1 MQVLCWRKLNSVAL
15 LIQHTSRLDSMIS
28 DAVADSQPQSHG
40 CKTKHKCDEH
50 VLKHIATRSFVESKI
65 VSKME
70 RSGSLIRV
78 IEKLSKIVEK
88 GRSKQYSQAGQKRP
102 YTSTT
107 DTQSAIFKH
116 TDSCGTTAKKPVD
129 TSYDRLPDDTT
140 IRETYFKTQGLP
152 ESCNRLDLRMHNS
165 VDKTDPSKRFC
176 CTLCDYVTAEQAAFY
191 AHIRSHNNTEIYTC
205 EQCSFATTVSK
216 DLTEH
221 RYLHRNL
228 TRYQCNL
235 CKFSSLTFP
244 QLKEHFEQHGKS
256 SEVILMCSEC
266 CFISKKQEELEAHIW
281 IHLEDAQMQRKQLPH
296 SQQQSEL
303 NTIGNAKSG
312 SVALDT
318 EPGPRKWYTYDQY
331 GMYRCL
337 ICSYAC
343 DRQRMLKTHAW
354 KHAGEVD
361 CSYPIF
367 EEVSE
372 PTTSTVSS
380 TALTTHDGEPV
391 IVFSTAGKSE
401 SVHCAGSNQL
411 QFCGVAP
418 VTVVNSLDCRPSLS
432 ETTVKNSDITCSK
445 VPSPTVMEIVEEESL
460 ILDCEHEG
468 TISDSLLSSAQK
480 IINCS
485 SNKVGHVNVIVE
497 RVPGAGDTVP
507 EKHFLMTPD
516 IEVEKR
522 LISEKSHVIY
532 CEDPSEMYQQSNSST
547 AVVDENVP
555 PARRRTNSES
565 LRLHSLAAE
574 ALVAMPTRAPEL
586 TRANAKNPEPDTG
599 RKSTEVSTSI
609 SPALSYSRDGP
620 SSDLQ
625 LDKAKSGFSEV
636 PIKMGISMSLLT
648 VIEKL
653 KERTDQNASDDD
665 ILKELQDNAQSQPS
679 NDLGSSGN
687 LVEYIPNT
695 ERPYRCC
702 LCHYSSGNK
711 GYIKQHL
718 RVHRQRQPYQ
728 CPICDH
734 IASDSN
740 SLESHMI
747 NHCKTRMYHC
757 NRCNEAFYY
766 KSQLRN
772 HECEKHGL
780 SVISSTNDENTD
792 CSRGEETRSTQE
804 EILSTQKLYK
814 CDVCDY
820 TSSTYVGVRNHRR
833 IHNSDRPYR
842 CSSCDFATTNLNSL
856 KCHMKRHPQ
865 EHQVV
870 QLLEQYKCSL
880 CGYVCSHPPSLKSH
894 MWKHASDQNYNYE
907 QVNKAINEAISQ
919 SSRCQD
925 PQRKHTAE
933 DVEEIPSS
941 SPSLHPLSTI
951 SDKPLLAPE
960 AMSLITDET
969 KGPEMC
975 QKSNSDLT
983 VPDTPGKAGSQ
994 IRAGMEY
1001 CVLLFC
1007 CCICRFEST
1016 SKELLMDHMKEH
1028 EGEIINIILNKDH
1041 CSQPEQSSSD

>member
-1 MQVLCWRKLNSVAL
+1 
-15 LIQHTSRLDSMIS
+15 MIS

-547 AVVDENVP
+547 EVETAGLEWNPEESNNVLKPSEPAVVDENVP

>member
-1 MQVLCWRKLNSVAL
+1 
-15 LIQHTSRLDSMIS
+15 MIS
-28 DAVADSQPQSHG
+28 DAVAESQAQSHG
-40 CKTKHKCDEH
+40 CTTKHKCDGH
-50 VLKHIATRSFVESKI
+50 LLKQIATRSFVDSKI

-88 GRSKQYSQAGQKRP
+88 GRSKQCSLAGQKRP
-102 YTSTT
+102 YTSTS
-107 DTQSAIFKH
+107 DTKSTIFEH
-116 TDSCGTTAKKPVD
+116 ADHCESTAKKLAD
-129 TSYDRLPDDTT
+129 TNKDKLQDDITVRQPSLKTEDLP
-140 IRETYFKTQGLP
+140 K
-152 ESCNRLDLRMHNS
+152 SCNRLDLKTLNS
-165 VDKTDPSKRFC
+165 AAKTEASKSFY
-176 CTLCDYVTAEQAAFY
+176 CTICGFVTVQQSVYY
-191 AHIRSHNNTEIYTC
+191 AHIRSHNNTEIYPC

-216 DLTEH
+216 DLVEH
-221 RYLHRNL
+221 KYLHRKL
-228 TRYQCNL
+228 TQYQCNL

-256 SEVILMCSEC
+256 SEVVLMCSEC
-266 CFISKKQEELEAHIW
+266 CFVSKKQEELEAHIW
-281 IHLEDAQMQRKQLPH
+281 LHLEDAQMQRKQLLPQI
-296 SQQQSEL
+296 QQQLGSG
-303 NTIGNAKSG
+303 TIGSGDNKDAKSG
-312 SVALDT
+312 NVGLDT

-367 EEVSE
+367 EEVCE
-372 PTTSTVSS
+372 PATSAVSS
-380 TALTTHDGEPV
+380 TALTTHEDEP
-391 IVFSTAGKSE
+391 IIIFSPTSKSE
-401 SVHCAGSNQL
+401 NVHCTGANQL
-411 QFCGVAP
+411 QFCGVTP
-418 VTVVNSLDCRPSLS
+418 VTVMDSLDCKPSLS
-432 ETTVKNSDITCSK
+432 ETTVKECDITFSK
-445 VPSPTVMEIVEEESL
+445 APSPTVVEIVEEESV
-460 ILDCEHEG
+460 ILDCEQES
-468 TISDSLLSSAQK
+468 TISDSLLSSAQM

-497 RVPGAGDTVP
+497 CVPGAGDTVP

-522 LISEKSHVIY
+522 LISETSHMIY
-532 CEDPSEMYQQSNSST
+532 CEDSSEIYQQSNST
-547 AVVDENVP
+547 AEVEAAALGWNPEESSNALKPTEPVAVDENVP

-574 ALVAMPTRAPEL
+574 ALVAMPMRAPEL

-599 RKSTEVSTSI
+599 QRSMEGSTSFP
-609 SPALSYSRDGP
+609 SAHSYSLDGT

-653 KERTDQNASDDD
+653 RERTDQNASDED
-665 ILKELQDNAQSQPS
+665 ILKELQDNAQCQPS
-679 NDLGSSGN
+679 NDLNSPGN

-695 ERPYRCC
+695 ERPYHCR

-734 IASDSN
+734 IAADSN

-757 NRCNEAFYY
+757 KRCNEAFYY

-772 HECEKHGL
+772 HEREQHGL
-780 SVISSTNDENTD
+780 SDISSAVETNDENTD
-792 CSRGEETRSTQE
+792 RSRGGETGNTQE
-804 EILSTQKLYK
+804 EILSAQKLYK

-842 CSSCDFATTNLNSL
+842 CSSCEFATTNLNSL
-856 KCHMKRHPQ
+856 KCHMRRHPQ
-865 EHQVV
+865 EQQVV
-870 QLLEQYKCSL
+870 QLLEQYK
-880 CGYVCSHPPSLKSH
+880 
-894 MWKHASDQNYNYE
+894 
-907 QVNKAINEAISQ
+907 SQ
-919 SSRCQD
+919 E
-925 PQRKHTAE
+925 PQRKPSAE
-933 DVEEIPSS
+933 DVEEIS
-941 SPSLHPLSTI
+941 SPSIQPPPII
-951 SDKPLLAPE
+951 SDKLVSTPE
-960 AMSLITDET
+960 TMGHITDET
-969 KGPEMC
+969 RSPEKC
-975 QKSNSDLT
+975 QKLNSDIN
-983 VPDTPGKAGSQ
+983 VSDSPGKSGSQ
-994 IRAGMEY
+994 THAGMEY

-1007 CCICRFEST
+1007 CCICGFEST

-1041 CSQPEQSSSD
+1041 CSQPEQSGSD

>member
-1 MQVLCWRKLNSVAL
+1 
-15 LIQHTSRLDSMIS
+15 MIS

-40 CKTKHKCDEH
+40 CTIKHKCDEH
-50 VLKHIATRSFVESKI
+50 LLKQIATHSFVDSKI

-88 GRSKQYSQAGQKRP
+88 GRSKQCSIAGQKRP
-102 YTSTT
+102 YSSTS
-107 DTQSAIFKH
+107 DTKSAAFEH
-116 TDSCGTTAKKPVD
+116 ADSCENAVKKLAD
-129 TSYDRLPDDTT
+129 TNNDKLKDDSTVKQ
-140 IRETYFKTQGLP
+140 TYFKTEDLP
-152 ESCNRLDLRMHNS
+152 KNCNGLDLRTLNS
-165 VDKTDPSKRFC
+165 ATTTDTSKSFC
-176 CTLCDYVTAEQAAFY
+176 CAVCGFVTVEQSAFY
-191 AHIRSHNNTEIYTC
+191 THMRSHNNTEIYTC
-205 EQCSFATTVSK
+205 EQCNFASTVSK
-216 DLTEH
+216 DLVEH
-221 RYLHRNL
+221 KYLHRKL

-256 SEVILMCSEC
+256 NEVVLMCSEC
-266 CFISKKQEELEAHIW
+266 CFVSKKQEELEAHIW
-281 IHLEDAQMQRKQLPH
+281 IHLEDAQMQRKQLPQIR
-296 SQQQSEL
+296 QQLESGA
-303 NTIGNAKSG
+303 IGRAKSG
-312 SVALDT
+312 SVGLDT
-318 EPGPRKWYTYDQY
+318 EPGSRKWYTYDQY

-367 EEVSE
+367 EEVCE
-372 PTTSTVSS
+372 PATSAVSS
-380 TALTTHDGEPV
+380 TALTTHEDEPI
-391 IVFSTAGKSE
+391 IVFSPTNKSE
-401 SVHCAGSNQL
+401 SVHCTGSNQL
-411 QFCGVAP
+411 QFCGVAS
-418 VTVVNSLDCRPSLS
+418 VTAMNSFDCKTSLS
-432 ETTVKNSDITCSK
+432 ETTVKGSDITCSK
-445 VPSPTVMEIVEEESL
+445 APSPTVVEIIEEESL
-460 ILDCEHEG
+460 ILDCEQES
-468 TISDSLLSSAQK
+468 TIPDSLLSSAQK
-480 IINCS
+480 IISCS

-507 EKHFLMTPD
+507 EKHFLITPD

-522 LISEKSHVIY
+522 LISEKSHMIY
-532 CEDPSEMYQQSNSST
+532 CEDSSEMYQQSNST
-547 AVVDENVP
+547 AEVETAALGWNPEEGNNALKPPEPVAVDENVP

-586 TRANAKNPEPDTG
+586 IRANAKNPEPDTG
-599 RKSTEVSTSI
+599 QRNMEVSTSI
-609 SPALSYSRDGP
+609 SPALSYSLDGT
-620 SSDLQ
+620 SNDLQ

-653 KERTDQNASDDD
+653 RERTDQNASDED
-665 ILKELQDNAQSQPS
+665 ILKELQDNAQCQPS
-679 NDLGSSGN
+679 NDLSSPGN
-687 LVEYIPNT
+687 LVEYIANT
-695 ERPYRCC
+695 ERPYRCR
-702 LCHYSSGNK
+702 LCHYTSGNK

-734 IASDSN
+734 IAADSN
-740 SLESHMI
+740 NLESHMI

-757 NRCNEAFYY
+757 KRCSEAFYY

-772 HECEKHGL
+772 HECEQHGL
-780 SVISSTNDENTD
+780 SDISSTNDENTD
-792 CSRGEETRSTQE
+792 RSRGGETGSTQE
-804 EILSTQKLYK
+804 EMLSPQKLYK

-856 KCHMKRHPQ
+856 KCHMRRHPQ
-865 EHQVV
+865 EQQVV

-919 SSRCQD
+919 SSRSQE
-925 PQRKHTAE
+925 PQRKPSAE
-933 DVEEIPSS
+933 DVEEI
-941 SPSLHPLSTI
+941 SPSPPSIHPLSMN
-951 SDKPLLAPE
+951 SDKLVSTPE
-960 AMSLITDET
+960 VIDLITDET
-969 KGPEMC
+969 KSPEKC
-975 QKSNSDLT
+975 QKLNSEIN
-983 VPDTPGKAGSQ
+983 VSDTPGKSGSQ
-994 IRAGMEY
+994 TRAGMEY

-1007 CCICRFEST
+1007 CCICGFEST

>member
-1 MQVLCWRKLNSVAL
+1 
-15 LIQHTSRLDSMIS
+15 MIS
-28 DAVADSQPQSHG
+28 DVVADSQPQSHG
-40 CKTKHKCDEH
+40 CTVKHKCDEH
-50 VLKHIATRSFVESKI
+50 LLKQIATRSFVDSKI
-65 VSKME
+65 VTKME

-88 GRSKQYSQAGQKRP
+88 GRSKQCSLAGQKRP
-102 YTSTT
+102 YSSTA
-107 DTQSAIFKH
+107 DSKSAIFEH
-116 TDSCGTTAKKPVD
+116 ADNCESTAKKLAD
-129 TSYDRLPDDTT
+129 TNNDELKDGTTVRQSYPKTEDLP
-140 IRETYFKTQGLP
+140 K
-152 ESCNRLDLRMHNS
+152 SCNRLDLSTINS
-165 VDKTDPSKRFC
+165 ATKTDTSKSFC
-176 CTLCDYVTAEQAAFY
+176 CSVCGFVTVEQSVFY
-191 AHIRSHNNTEIYTC
+191 AHIRSHNSTEIYTC
-205 EQCSFATTVSK
+205 EQCNFATTVSK
-216 DLTEH
+216 DLVEH
-221 RYLHRNL
+221 KYLHRKL

-244 QLKEHFEQHGKS
+244 QLKEHFELHGKS
-256 SEVILMCSEC
+256 SEVVLMCSEC
-266 CFISKKQEELEAHIW
+266 CFVSKKQEELEAHIW
-281 IHLEDAQMQRKQLPH
+281 IHLEDAQMQRKQLPQI
-296 SQQQSEL
+296 QQQLESS
-303 NTIGNAKSG
+303 TIGRTKPG
-312 SVALDT
+312 SVGLDT
-318 EPGPRKWYTYDQY
+318 ESGSRKWYTFDQY

-367 EEVSE
+367 EEVCE
-372 PTTSTVSS
+372 PATSAVSS
-380 TALTTHDGEPV
+380 TALTTHEDEPI
-391 IVFSTAGKSE
+391 IVFSPTNKSE
-401 SVHCAGSNQL
+401 SVHCTGSNQL
-411 QFCGVAP
+411 QFCD
-418 VTVVNSLDCRPSLS
+418 VTAVTAMNSFDCKPSLS
-432 ETTVKNSDITCSK
+432 ETTVKDSDITCSK
-445 VPSPTVMEIVEEESL
+445 VPSPTVVEIVEEEPL
-460 ILDCEHEG
+460 ILDCEQEN
-468 TISDSLLSSAQK
+468 TIPDSLLSSAQK
-480 IINCS
+480 IISCS

-507 EKHFLMTPD
+507 EKHFLITPD

-522 LISEKSHVIY
+522 LISEKSHMIY
-532 CEDPSEMYQQSNSST
+532 CEDSSEMYQQSNST
-547 AVVDENVP
+547 AEVEAAALGWNPEESNNALKPTEPVAVDENVP

-599 RKSTEVSTSI
+599 QRSMEVSTSV
-609 SPALSYSRDGP
+609 SPAHGYPLDGT

-653 KERTDQNASDDD
+653 RERTDQNASDED
-665 ILKELQDNAQSQPS
+665 ILKELQDNAQCQPS
-679 NDLGSSGN
+679 NDLSSPGN

-695 ERPYRCC
+695 ERPYRCR

-734 IASDSN
+734 IAADSN

-747 NHCKTRMYHC
+747 NHCKTRIYHC
-757 NRCNEAFYY
+757 KRCSETFYY

-772 HECEKHGL
+772 HECEQHGL
-780 SVISSTNDENTD
+780 SDISSTNDENTD
-792 CSRGEETRSTQE
+792 RSRGETESTHE
-804 EILSTQKLYK
+804 EILATQKLYK

-842 CSSCDFATTNLNSL
+842 CS
-856 KCHMKRHPQ
+856 
-865 EHQVV
+865 
-870 QLLEQYKCSL
+870 L

-894 MWKHASDQNYNYE
+894 MWKHASDRNYNYE

-919 SSRCQD
+919 SSRSQE
-925 PQRKHTAE
+925 PQRKIAAE
-933 DVEEIPSS
+933 DVEEISSLPPSI
-941 SPSLHPLSTI
+941 HPLSTN
-951 SDKPLLAPE
+951 SEKLVSTPE
-960 AMSLITDET
+960 AIDLITDET
-969 KGPEMC
+969 KSPEKC
-975 QKSNSDLT
+975 QKLNSDIN
-983 VPDTPGKAGSQ
+983 VSETPGKSGSQ

-1007 CCICRFEST
+1007 CCICGFEST

-1041 CSQPEQSSSD
+1041 CSQPEQSGSD

>member
-1 MQVLCWRKLNSVAL
+1 MEKSSSIAL
-15 LIQHTSRLDSMIS
+15 LIQHTSGQDSMIS
-28 DAVADSQPQSHG
+28 DGVAESQLQSHG
-40 CKTKHKCDEH
+40 CTTKHKCDGH
-50 VLKHIATRSFVESKI
+50 LLKQMATRSLDSKI

-70 RSGSLIRV
+70 RSGSLIQV

-88 GRSKQYSQAGQKRP
+88 GRSKQCPLAGQKRP
-102 YTSTT
+102 YTSTS
-107 DTQSAIFKH
+107 DTKSAIIEH
-116 TDSCGTTAKKPVD
+116 SDSCESTAKKLVD
-129 TSYDRLPDDTT
+129 TNKDKLQDDTSVRQT
-140 IRETYFKTQGLP
+140 CFKTEDLP
-152 ESCNRLDLRMHNS
+152 KSCNRPDLRTLNS
-165 VDKTDPSKRFC
+165 AAKTQAPKSFC
-176 CTLCDYVTAEQAAFY
+176 CTVCDFVTVEQTVYY
-191 AHIRSHNNTEIYTC
+191 AHIRSHNTEIYKC
-205 EQCSFATTVSK
+205 EQCNFATTVSK
-216 DLTEH
+216 DLVAH
-221 RYLHRNL
+221 KYLHSKL

-256 SEVILMCSEC
+256 SEVVLMCSEC
-266 CFISKKQEELEAHIW
+266 CFVSKRQEELEAHIW
-281 IHLEDAQMQRKQLPH
+281 MHREDSQMKRKQVLPQI
-296 SQQQSEL
+296 QQQLRSR
-303 NTIGNAKSG
+303 TIGSVDSKDAKSG
-312 SVALDT
+312 NVGVDT

-331 GMYRCL
+331 GIYRCL

-367 EEVSE
+367 EEECE
-372 PTTSTVSS
+372 PATSAVSS
-380 TALTTHDGEPV
+380 TDLTTHEDKPI
-391 IVFSTAGKSE
+391 IVFSPTIKSE
-401 SVHCAGSNQL
+401 SVHCTGSNQL
-411 QFCGVAP
+411 QFCGVTP
-418 VTVVNSLDCRPSLS
+418 VTVMDSLDCKPSVS
-432 ETTVKNSDITCSK
+432 ETTVKDSDISHSK
-445 VPSPTVMEIVEEESL
+445 APTPTAVQIVEEEPL
-460 ILDCEHEG
+460 ILDCEQES
-468 TISDSLLSSAQK
+468 TITDSLLSSAQK
-480 IINCS
+480 IINCR
-485 SNKVGHVNVIVE
+485 SNKAGHVNVIVE

-522 LISEKSHVIY
+522 LISEKSHMIY
-532 CEDPSEMYQQSNSST
+532 CEDASEIYQQNNSTVEVKAASLGWNAEESSNALKS
-547 AVVDENVP
+547 AEPVAVDENVP

-574 ALVAMPTRAPEL
+574 ALVAMPMRAPEL
-586 TRANAKNPEPDTG
+586 TRASAKNFEPDTG
-599 RKSTEVSTSI
+599 QRSMEVSTSI
-609 SPALSYSRDGP
+609 PPAHSYSVDGT

-653 KERTDQNASDDD
+653 RERTDQNASDED
-665 ILKELQDNAQSQPS
+665 ILKELQDNAQCQPS
-679 NDLGSSGN
+679 NDLISPGN

-695 ERPYRCC
+695 ERPYRCR

-728 CPICDH
+728 CPICDY
-734 IASDSN
+734 IAADSN

-757 NRCNEAFYY
+757 KRCNEAFYY

-772 HECEKHGL
+772 HEREQHSL
-780 SVISSTNDENTD
+780 SDISSTVETNDENTD
-792 CSRGEETRSTQE
+792 HSRGGETGSTQE

-833 IHNSDRPYR
+833 IHNSDKPYR
-842 CSSCDFATTNLNSL
+842 
-856 KCHMKRHPQ
+856 
-865 EHQVV
+865 
-870 QLLEQYKCSL
+870 CSL

-919 SSRCQD
+919 SSRSQE
-925 PQRKHTAE
+925 PQRKSSAE
-933 DVEEIPSS
+933 DVEEIS
-941 SPSLHPLSTI
+941 SPPSVHPLSI
-951 SDKPLLAPE
+951 NSDKLMSTPE
-960 AMSLITDET
+960 TMCHITGETRSLE
-969 KGPEMC
+969 KC
-975 QKSNSDLT
+975 QKLNSDIN
-983 VPDTPGKAGSQ
+983 VSDSPGKSGNQ
-994 IRAGMEY
+994 TRAGMEY

-1007 CCICRFEST
+1007 CCICGFEST

-1041 CSQPEQSSSD
+1041 CSQPEQSNSD